1 LTNAIPTDSGLS
13 AATGLLSAWIEAQIA
28 HDEIPG
34 LAIGIVHDQA
44 LVWAR
49 GFGRADVE
57 GGAPATPDTLYRI
70 ASITKLFTSTAVLIL
85 RDEGKLQLDD
95 PLGRHLPW
103 FTIGDQHAG
112 APPITIRH
120 LLTHTAGLTREAGF
134 PYWTDGNF
142 PTAEQIRERLP
153 SQGTVLPAETR
164 WKYSNLGLAL
174 AGEVV
179 AAVSGRPYAEYVAE
193 RVLEPLGM
201 RRTWVATPPPDL
213 AGLATGYTRRLP
225 GASRQRAPFTDAR
238 GITPAANM
246 TTSVTDLARFAML
259 QFRDGPAGGP
269 QVLRGAT
276 LREMQRV
283 HWLEPGWAAGWGLGF
298 RITRERGR
306 TYVGHGGRLRGYR
319 SQISL
324 RPDDRIGVIVLIN
337 AADVD
342 PYPFVDKAFQWVAPA
357 LVSRPEPAPAAPDP
371 AWQRYLGRYR
381 SPWADL
387 QVLVVDG
394 GLAMIDPTQP
404 DPALTLTRLHP
415 VGEHT
420 FRMENADG
428 FATTG
433 ELLVFE
439 LGADGRVSRV
449 KVGDNYITP
458 VGEW

>member
-1 LTNAIPTDSGLS
+1 MTNDRAADPGLD

-44 LVWAR
+44 LVWSR
-49 GFGRADVE
+49 GFGLANLERREA
-57 GGAPATPDTLYRI
+57 ATPDTLYRI
-70 ASITKLFTSTAVLIL
+70 ASITKLFTSTAVLLL

-95 PLGRHLPW
+95 PLTRHLPW

-112 APPITIRH
+112 APSLTIRH

-153 SQGTVLPAETR
+153 SQGTALPTETR

-193 RVLEPLGM
+193 RILEPLGM
-201 RRTWVATPPPDL
+201 RRTWVATPPSDL
-213 AGLATGYTRRLP
+213 PGLATGYTRRLP
-225 GASRQRAPFTDAR
+225 GASRHPAPFTDAR

-246 TTSVTDLARFAML
+246 TTSVSDLARFAML
-259 QFRDGPAGGP
+259 QFRDGPAGGA

-276 LREMQRV
+276 LREMQRI

-319 SQISL
+319 SQVSL
-324 RPDDRIGVIVLIN
+324 RPADRIGVIVLIN
-337 AADVD
+337 AADAD
-342 PYPFVDKAFQWVAPA
+342 PYPFVEKAFNG
-357 LVSRPEPAPAAPDP
+357 SRRPCSATPRRRPRFPIPPGSATSAAT
-371 AWQRYLGRYR
+371 AVHG
-381 SPWADL
+381 
-387 QVLVVDG
+387 
-394 GLAMIDPTQP
+394 PTCRCSSSTAGWP
-404 DPALTLTRLHP
+404 
-415 VGEHT
+415 
-420 FRMENADG
+420 
-428 FATTG
+428 
-433 ELLVFE
+433 
-439 LGADGRVSRV
+439 
-449 KVGDNYITP
+449 
-458 VGEW
+458 